1 VLVIEPTPWRR
12 EAAAQLGFLVTAS
25 DEDESGLRQLGG
37 IADIAF
43 DCSGHPA
50 ALAAATSLVAAGGR
64 VIVVGV
70 TASPSS
76 IDSSVLVGKA
86 LHISGSLAYTSRDF
100 VAAIDCLASGL
111 IPEQGLITSIG
122 PLDSAAHWFEDL
134 ASGITQ
140 QLKVLV
146 QP

>member
-1 VLVIEPTPWRR
+1 
-12 EAAAQLGFLVTAS
+12 
-25 DEDESGLRQLGG
+25 
-37 IADIAF
+37 
-43 DCSGHPA
+43 
-50 ALAAATSLVAAGGR
+50 

-86 LHISGSLAYTSRDF
+86 LHISGSLGYTSRDF
-100 VAAIDCLASGL
+100 VAAIECLASGL
-111 IPEQGLITSIG
+111 IPERGLITSIG
-122 PLDSAAHWFEDL
+122 PLDAAAHWFEDL